1 MKIEMILSFDVK
13 EPYVVIHTNEITDEI
28 KILCDY
34 IQSLERII
42 AVYDEENIIILEPE
56 EVYMIVS
63 KGRSVDVFCRDKQ
76 YISKKCLYEFED
88 MLRKDFMRIS
98 KTTIVNLKQIDH
110 VEPSFS
116 GMLIVLK
123 NGKKDYISRKYL
135 PEFKKYLGL

>member
-1 MKIEMILSFDVK
+1 MKIEMILSLDVK

-28 KILCDY
+28 KKLCDY
-34 IQSLERII
+34 IQSLKRVI
-42 AVYDEENIIILEPE
+42 AVYDEENIIVLKPE
-56 EVYMIVS
+56 EVYMLVS
-63 KGRSVDVFCRDKQ
+63 KGRSVDVFCKEKQ
-76 YISKKCLYEFED
+76 FISKKCLYEFED
-88 MLRKDFMRIS
+88 MLRRDFMRIS

-116 GMLIVLK
+116 GMLIVMK

>member
-1 MKIEMILSFDVK
+1 MKIEMILSLDVK

-28 KILCDY
+28 KKLCDY
-34 IQSLERII
+34 IQSLKRVI
-42 AVYDEENIIILEPE
+42 AVYDEENIIVLDPE

-63 KGRSVDVFCRDKQ
+63 KGRSVDVFCKDKQ
-76 YISKKCLYEFED
+76 FISKKCLYEFED
-88 MLRKDFMRIS
+88 MLQRDFMRIS

-116 GMLIVLK
+116 GMLVVMK

>member
-1 MKIEMILSFDVK
+1 MKIEMILSLDVK

-28 KILCDY
+28 KKLCDY
-34 IQSLERII
+34 IQSLKRVI
-42 AVYDEENIIILEPE
+42 AVYDEENIIVLKPE
-56 EVYMIVS
+56 EVYMLVS
-63 KGRSVDVFCRDKQ
+63 KGRSVDVFCKDKQ
-76 YISKKCLYEFED
+76 FISKKCLYEFED
-88 MLRKDFMRIS
+88 MLRRDFMRIS

-116 GMLIVLK
+116 GMLIVMK

>member
-34 IQSLERII
+34 IQSLERVI

>member
-1 MKIEMILSFDVK
+1 MKIEMILSLDVK

-28 KILCDY
+28 KKLCDY
-34 IQSLERII
+34 IQSLKRVI
-42 AVYDEENIIILEPE
+42 AVYDEENIIVLDPK

-63 KGRSVDVFCRDKQ
+63 KGRSVDVFCKDKQ
-76 YISKKCLYEFED
+76 FISQKCLYEFED
-88 MLRKDFMRIS
+88 MLRRDFMRIS

-116 GMLIVLK
+116 GMLIVMK

>member
-1 MKIEMILSFDVK
+1 MKIEMILSLDVK
-13 EPYVVIHTNEITDEI
+13 EPYVVIYTNEITDEI
-28 KILCDY
+28 KKIYDY
-34 IQSLERII
+34 IQSLKRVI
-42 AVYDEENIIILEPE
+42 AVYDEENIIVLDPK

-63 KGRSVDVFCRDKQ
+63 KGRSVDVFCKDKRF
-76 YISKKCLYEFED
+76 ISKKCLYEFED
-88 MLRKDFMRIS
+88 MLRRDFMRIS

-116 GMLIVLK
+116 GMMIVMK